1 MSSSVFK
8 FNFSHRVVC
17 TFIGKTESEFPV
29 GAVGGIYTPV
39 ESHILA
45 GSHISASGGYDKSN
59 PAGGTAQLGEIKYT
73 LDDKMAAAAE
83 KDTNTDSCEVYVNE
97 RSSNGHLLQGE
108 NLQAV
113 EQGTVF

>member
-1 MSSSVFK
+1 M
-8 FNFSHRVVC
+8 
-17 TFIGKTESEFPV
+17 PV

-45 GSHISASGGYDKSN
+45 GSHISASGGDKSN
-59 PAGGTAQLGEIKYT
+59 PGGTAQLGEIKYT
-73 LDDKMAAAAE
+73 LDDKMAAAAQ
-83 KDTNTDSCEVYVNE
+83 KDTNTYSCEVYVNE

-113 EQGTVF
+113 EQGAVFSKVLFL

>member
-1 MSSSVFK
+1 M
-8 FNFSHRVVC
+8 
-17 TFIGKTESEFPV
+17 PV

-45 GSHISASGGYDKSN
+45 GNHISARGGSDDKSN
-59 PAGGTAQLGEIKYT
+59 PGGTAQLGEIKYT

-83 KDTNTDSCEVYVNE
+83 KDKNTANSCEGYVNE
-97 RSSNGHLLQGE
+97 RSSHGHLLQRE

-113 EQGTVF
+113 EQGAVF